1 VTRIIA
7 GRARGRRVK
16 IPSAGTR
23 PTSDR
28 LREALFASVESRL
41 RAVGRGWQDVAVAD
55 LWAGS
60 GAVGLEAWSR
70 GAPRVLLVEKNPA
83 AVSVMM
89 GNVSSL
95 DADGEVECRRAD
107 VGLVVTS
114 EPPGGPFDV
123 IFADPPYAYDDAS
136 LSGDLGSAV
145 RSGWCAPDALVIVER
160 ASKRGR
166 STGERSSQG
175 RTEPDSQDMLAL
187 PPEIKIVD
195 HRVYGDSAL
204 WYGRVSG
211 P

>member
-1 VTRIIA
+1 MTRIIA

-16 IPSAGTR
+16 VPSAGTR

-28 LREALFASVESRL
+28 LREALFASAESRL
-41 RAVGRGWQDVAVAD
+41 RVAGRVWHDVAVAD

-89 GNVSSL
+89 GNVSTL
-95 DADGEVECRRAD
+95 EADGEVECRRAD

-114 EPPGGPFDV
+114 EPPEGPFDV

-136 LSGDLGSAV
+136 LSGDLASAV
-145 RSGWCAPDALVIVER
+145 QSGWCAPDALVIVER

-166 STGERSSQG
+166 SRGERSGRG
-175 RTEPDSQDMLAL
+175 RTEPQSQDVPPL
-187 PPEIKIVD
+187 PPEIEIVD

-204 WYGRVSG
+204 WYGHVKG
-211 P
+211 A

>member
-1 VTRIIA
+1 MTRIIA

-41 RAVGRGWQDVAVAD
+41 RAAGRGWHDVAVAD

-70 GAPRVLLVEKNPA
+70 GAPRVLLVEKNA
-83 AVSVMM
+83 AAASVMM

-107 VGLVVTS
+107 VGLMVTS

-136 LSGDLGSAV
+136 LSDDLASAV
-145 RSGWCAPDALVIVER
+145 RSGWCAPEALVIVER
-160 ASKRGR
+160 AKARG
-166 STGERSSQG
+166 SAPGG
-175 RTEPDSQDMLAL
+175 RAGRDGPAPQDHDAPAL
-187 PPEIKIVD
+187 PPEIEIID

-204 WYGRVSG
+204 WYGRVSDT
-211 P
+211 

>member
-1 VTRIIA
+1 MTRIIA

-41 RAVGRGWQDVAVAD
+41 RANGRGWHDIAVAD

-70 GAPRVLLVEKNPA
+70 GAPRVLLVEKNTA
-83 AVSVMM
+83 AVSVMK

-107 VGLVVTS
+107 VSLVVTS

-136 LSGDLGSAV
+136 LSDDLGSAV
-145 RSGWCAPDALVIVER
+145 RSGWFTPDALVVVER
-160 ASKRGR
+160 AKARGR
-166 STGERSSQG
+166 APG
-175 RTEPDSQDMLAL
+175 RRAGRDGPAPEDHDAPVF
-187 PPEIKIVD
+187 PPEIEIID
-195 HRVYGDSAL
+195 HRVYGDSTL
-204 WYGRVSG
+204 WYGHVSG
-211 P
+211 A

>member
-1 VTRIIA
+1 MTRIIA

-41 RAVGRGWQDVAVAD
+41 RATGRGWHDIAVAD

-70 GAPRVLLVEKNPA
+70 GAPRVLLVEKNAA

-95 DADGEVECRRAD
+95 DADGDVECRRAD
-107 VGLVVTS
+107 VSLVVTS

-136 LSGDLGSAV
+136 LSDDLGSAV
-145 RSGWCAPDALVIVER
+145 RSGWCARDALVIVER
-160 ASKRGR
+160 AKARGR
-166 STGERSSQG
+166 APG
-175 RTEPDSQDMLAL
+175 RRAGRDGPAPQDHDGPVF
-187 PPEIKIVD
+187 PPEIEIID
-195 HRVYGDSAL
+195 QRVYGDRAL
-204 WYGRVSG
+204 WYGHVSG
-211 P
+211 A

>member
-1 VTRIIA
+1 MTRIIA

-41 RAVGRGWQDVAVAD
+41 RAAGRGWHDVAVAD

-70 GAPRVLLVEKNPA
+70 GAPRVLLVEKNAA

-95 DADGEVECRRAD
+95 TPTAK
-107 VGLVVTS
+107 S
-114 EPPGGPFDV
+114 
-123 IFADPPYAYDDAS
+123 
-136 LSGDLGSAV
+136 SA
-145 RSGWCAPDALVIVER
+145 AA
-160 ASKRGR
+160 A
-166 STGERSSQG
+166 
-175 RTEPDSQDMLAL
+175 M
-187 PPEIKIVD
+187 
-195 HRVYGDSAL
+195 SAL
-204 WYGRVSG
+204 W
-211 P
+211 